1 MNEFLPWSRNLFQKV
16 CFHILN
22 APTCQLLI
30 TTILGWGYGNSKSGW
45 VNQDIFLRYLS
56 GHFLPQMKARPGIK
70 FPVILLVDGV
80 KSHISIEIA
89 GKKINKILK
98 FIHLT
103 IQF

>member
-1 MNEFLPWSRNLFQKV
+1 
-16 CFHILN
+16 
-22 APTCQLLI
+22 
-30 TTILGWGYGNSKSGW
+30 
-45 VNQDIFLRYLS
+45 
-56 GHFLPQMKARPGIK
+56 MKARPGIK